1 MKLFIDTANLEA
13 IQKVADLGLLD
24 GVTTNPT
31 LAAREGMPLD
41 ELYLKIAEI
50 CDGPVNVE
58 AVSVDADGIIEEA
71 RRFASMSPKFVVK
84 IPTTL
89 EGLKA
94 VNKLSAEGVKT
105 NCTLCF
111 SANQAILVAKAGANY
126 VSPFIGRLDDIGQ
139 DGMKLVEDIVWVYA
153 NYDYDTEVIVA
164 SVRHPLHVLDA
175 ARLGA
180 HIVTIPPA
188 VIDKLIQHPLTDIG
202 VEKFLA
208 DYEKI
213 PK

>member
-1 MKLFIDTANLEA
+1 MKLFLDTANLEA
-13 IQKVADLGLLD
+13 IKKAADMGLLD

-31 LAAREGMPLD
+31 LASREGVPLD
-41 ELYLKIAEI
+41 ELYMKIAEI

-58 AVSVDADGIIEEA
+58 AVGTGAEGIIEEA
-71 RRFASMSPKFVVK
+71 RRFASMSPRFVVK
-84 IPTTL
+84 IPTNT

-111 SANQAILVAKAGANY
+111 SPNQGLLVAKAGANY
-126 VSPFIGRLDDIGQ
+126 VSPFIGRLDEVGH
-139 DGMKLVEDIVWVYA
+139 DGMKLIEDILWIYG
-153 NYDYDTEVIVA
+153 NYDFDTEVIVA
-164 SVRHPLHVLDA
+164 SIRHPVHVLEA

-180 HIVTIPPA
+180 HIATVPPA
-188 VIDKLIQHPLTDIG
+188 VLDKLVRHPLTDIG
-202 VEKFLA
+202 IEKFLA

>member
-13 IQKVADLGLLD
+13 IRKVADLGLLD

-41 ELYLKIAEI
+41 ELYMEIAEI

-58 AVSVDADGIIEEA
+58 AVSTDADGIIEEA

-84 IPTTL
+84 IPTTI

-111 SANQAILVAKAGANY
+111 SANQAILVSKAGADY
-126 VSPFIGRLDDIGQ
+126 VSPFIGRLDDIGH
-139 DGMKLVEDIVWVYA
+139 DGMKIVEDILWIYS
-153 NYDYDTEVIVA
+153 NYDFDTEVIVA

-175 ARLGA
+175 GRLGA
-180 HIVTIPPA
+180 HVVTIPPA

-202 VEKFLA
+202 IEKFLA

>member
-1 MKLFIDTANLEA
+1 
-13 IQKVADLGLLD
+13 
-24 GVTTNPT
+24 
-31 LAAREGMPLD
+31 LD

-58 AVSVDADGIIEEA
+58 AVSADADGIIEEA

-84 IPTTL
+84 IPTTI

-111 SANQAILVAKAGANY
+111 SANQAILVAKAGADY

-139 DGMKLVEDIVWVYA
+139 DGMKLIEDIVWVYA
-153 NYDYDTEVIVA
+153 NYDFDTEVIVA

>member
-13 IQKVADLGLLD
+13 IRKVADLGLLD

-41 ELYLKIAEI
+41 ELYMEIAEI

-58 AVSVDADGIIEEA
+58 AVSTDAEGIIEEA

-84 IPTTL
+84 IPTTI

-111 SANQAILVAKAGANY
+111 SANQAVLVSKAGADY
-126 VSPFIGRLDDIGQ
+126 VSPFIGRLDDIGH
-139 DGMKLVEDIVWVYA
+139 DGMKIVEDILWIYG
-153 NYDYDTEVIVA
+153 NYDFDTEVIVA

-180 HIVTIPPA
+180 HVVTIPPG

-202 VEKFLA
+202 IEKFLA

>member
-13 IQKVADLGLLD
+13 IEKIADLGLLD

-31 LAAREGMPLD
+31 LASREGIPLD
-41 ELYLKIAEI
+41 ELYMKIAGI

-58 AVSVDADGIIEEA
+58 AVSDNADGIIEEA

-84 IPTTL
+84 IPTTT

-111 SANQAILVAKAGANY
+111 SANQALLVAKAGANY
-126 VSPFIGRLDDIGQ
+126 VSPFIGRLDDIGHE
-139 DGMKLVEDIVWVYA
+139 GMKLIEDIVWIYA

-164 SVRHPLHVLDA
+164 SIRHPLHVLEA

-180 HIVTIPPA
+180 HIATVPPA

-208 DYEKI
+208 DYKKI